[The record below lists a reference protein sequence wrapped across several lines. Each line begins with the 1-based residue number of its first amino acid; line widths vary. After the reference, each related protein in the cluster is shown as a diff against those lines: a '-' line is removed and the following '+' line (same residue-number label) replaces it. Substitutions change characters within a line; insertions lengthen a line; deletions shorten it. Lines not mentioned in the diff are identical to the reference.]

1 MSHRCASL
9 SVMRQARGAGQKQL
23 RSAEGSGGCR
33 VNPPIPSV
41 YHTVGT
47 EPPGQQ
53 DFLNE

>member
-9 SVMRQARGAGQKQL
+9 SVMRQAHGAGQKQL